1 MSSNSTGSRLGSPDT
16 PSGTEAIYKIYAE
29 SFRDQAHLEE
39 ILTEAGAIVA
49 GAQRAGRRCRPLV
62 AR

>member
-29 SFRDQAHLEE
+29 SFRDEAHLEQ
-39 ILTEAGAIVA
+39 ILAEAGAIVA
-49 GAQRAGRRCRPLV
+49 GA
-62 AR
+62 